1 MASNP
6 PGACCLK
13 RTLHEGDLIGTTV
26 DIFGLPV
33 YQVGK
38 EHGNDRILVILTDIY
53 GFDFKNTRLLA
64 DQFSRSGYHVLVP
77 DILKGNPATPGI
89 DLPEWLK
96 SHTAEITSPITEG
109 FVSKVKTELKPKSLV
124 GIGYCFGA
132 KYLVQL
138 IGKDAIFDAGAIAH
152 PSFVTIEEVEA
163 ITKPILISAAEI
175 DPIFTVELRHETEK
189 VLVEGKKTFQIDLF
203 SGVSHG
209 FTSRGDIS
217 IPQVKYAKEKA
228 FKDQVEWFNQY

>member
-13 RTLHEGDLIGTTV
+13 RTLHEGELIGKDV
-26 DIFGLPV
+26 RIFDSNV
-33 YQVGK
+33 YQVG
-38 EHGNDRILVILTDIY
+38 EANGNERILIILTDIY
-53 GFDFKNTRLLA
+53 GFDFKNTRLIA

-77 DILKGNPATPGI
+77 DILNGDPAKPDTN
-89 DLPEWLK
+89 LPEWLK
-96 SHTAEITSPITEG
+96 NHTPEITEPIIKN
-109 FVSKVKTELKPKSLV
+109 FVTQVKNELKPKTLV

-132 KYLVQL
+132 KYLIQL
-138 IGKDAIFDAGAIAH
+138 IGAQPIFDAGAIAH
-152 PSFVTIEEVEA
+152 PSFVSIEEVKA

-175 DPIFTVELRHETEK
+175 DPIFTTELRHETEK
-189 VLVEGKKTFQIDLF
+189 VLVEGKKVFQIDLF
-203 SGVSHG
+203 SSVAHG

-228 FKDQVEWFNQY
+228 FKDQVAWFEQY